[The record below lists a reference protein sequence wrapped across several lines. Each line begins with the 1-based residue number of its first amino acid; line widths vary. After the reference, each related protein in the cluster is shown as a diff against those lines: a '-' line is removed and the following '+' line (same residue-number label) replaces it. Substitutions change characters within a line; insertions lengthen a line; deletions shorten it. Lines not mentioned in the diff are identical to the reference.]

1 MTQHVVE
8 PATAEQQAD
17 SIERY
22 EETLVA
28 GLPSEDAPMAINRAY
43 RRLIPRWHFAMLN
56 DERRNAAFRAALQA
70 IVRPEHAVLDIG
82 TGTGLL
88 AMMAARAGAR
98 AVVSCE
104 AVTPIAHMA
113 RRIVA
118 ANGLAGRVDVIAK
131 PSFDLKVGRDM
142 PVRADV
148 LVTETID
155 CGLLG
160 ESVLPIVRHARRHLL
175 REGARVI
182 PARARVFFR
191 LVESRAIHR
200 NNFARSAAG
209 LDVSLFNRFSTR
221 EYFPVRL
228 STWDHRPLCA
238 ATPLFDFDF
247 QDGRLAPRRA
257 CIGVEPEQR
266 GWVHGIV
273 FWFELE
279 LSPGVHLSN
288 SPDNLDSHWMQAVH
302 CFERPVPV
310 ERGVSVV
317 VRAAHDDT
325 GFQFSLHPHGVLKAA
340 EED

>member
-1 MTQHVVE
+1 MVE
-8 PATAEQQAD
+8 QATTEQQLD

-22 EETLVA
+22 EETLAA
-28 GLPSEDAPMAINRAY
+28 GLPSESAPIAINRAY

-70 IVRPEHAVLDIG
+70 VVRPEHVVLDVG

-98 AVVSCE
+98 VVVSCE
-104 AVTPIAHMA
+104 AIAPIAHMA
-113 RRIVA
+113 RRIVD
-118 ANGLAGRVDVIAK
+118 ANGLGGRVDVVAK
-131 PSFDLKVGRDM
+131 PSFDLRVGRDL
-142 PVRADV
+142 PARADV

-160 ESVLPIVRHARRHLL
+160 ESVLSIVRHARQHLL
-175 REGARVI
+175 RGGARVI
-182 PARARVFFR
+182 PARARVLFR
-191 LVESRAIHR
+191 LIESRAIHR
-200 NNFARSAAG
+200 NNFARDAAG

-221 EYFPVRL
+221 EHFPVRL
-228 STWDHRPLCA
+228 STWDHRPLSA

-247 QDGRLAPRRA
+247 QDGSLASRRA
-257 CIGVEPEQR
+257 CIGVEAEQG

-288 SPDNLDSHWMQAVH
+288 APDNTDGHWMQAVH
-302 CFERPVPV
+302 CFERPVLI
-310 ERGVSVV
+310 ERGTPVV
-317 VRAAHDDT
+317 VRAAHDET
-325 GFQFSLHPHGVLKAA
+325 GFQFSLHPHGAQKGA
-340 EED
+340 EEE